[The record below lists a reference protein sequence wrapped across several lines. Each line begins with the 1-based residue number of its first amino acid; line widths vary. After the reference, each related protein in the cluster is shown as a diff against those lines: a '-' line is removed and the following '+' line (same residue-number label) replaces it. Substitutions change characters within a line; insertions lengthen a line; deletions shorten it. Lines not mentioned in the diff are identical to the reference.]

1 MDENTSNWSRERVLK
16 YIYHGLC
23 GFAALGFTIFCVHL
37 YVLDEDVAQIEF
49 KEFNRDNE
57 HIYPTVTLCFRHP
70 LLGEKLLKFGEGINV
85 STYTSFLI
93 GDLWD
98 NRMAQID
105 YDDVSIDIENYL
117 LGNQSIH
124 IEILIYFIIRL
135 NLCINGYV
143 QLIKYRIFN
152 RH

>member
-1 MDENTSNWSRERVLK
+1 MDESTSNWSRERVLK

-37 YVLDEDVAQIEF
+37 YLLDEDVARIEF

-57 HIYPTVTLCFRHP
+57 HIYPTVTLCFRYP
-70 LLGEKLLKFGEGINV
+70 LLEEKLLKFGEGINV

-98 NRMAQID
+98 DRMAQIN

-117 LGNQSIH
+117 LGN
-124 IEILIYFIIRL
+124 
-135 NLCINGYV
+135 
-143 QLIKYRIFN
+143 
-152 RH
+152 